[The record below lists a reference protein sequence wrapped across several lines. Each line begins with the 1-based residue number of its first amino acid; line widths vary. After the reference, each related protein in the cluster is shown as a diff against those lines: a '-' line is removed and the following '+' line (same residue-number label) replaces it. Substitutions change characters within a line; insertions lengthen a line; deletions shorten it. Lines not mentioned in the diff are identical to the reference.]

1 MSSSHTLQ
9 DTYIIK
15 YFTVYFNKINKFI
28 QRKDY
33 FQWVNNNGK
42 VVGNACIKTKI
53 GQTNIQR
60 NAVLLI
66 AKSLNCQTSNQSIC
80 HQAHNTS
87 TQTFLYGFITDSKI
101 FFKKKRRKKN
111 TW

>member
-1 MSSSHTLQ
+1 VIEPKISTYVIFSYSIQ

-42 VVGNACIKTKI
+42 DIGNACIKTKI

-60 NAVLLI
+60 IAVLLI
-66 AKSLNCQTSNQSIC
+66 VKSLTAKPVPKAYAK
-80 HQAHNTS
+80 HTTQALKP
-87 TQTFLYGFITDSKI
+87 FYMGL
-101 FFKKKRRKKN
+101 
-111 TW
+111 